1 MYYERLT
8 ASFVLRY
15 INRYLST
22 SVDQIPKELLEEYSY
37 RRCAAYEIMDR
48 IKRNPEENGRIIVED
63 YIREM
68 FLYKN
73 KDTFSDKVYWKY
85 AFRFEIAQELAE
97 DILVWFIINRKEK
110 KDAQEN

>member
-1 MYYERLT
+1 VYYERLT

-22 SVDQIPKELLEEYSY
+22 PVDQVPKELLEEYSY

-48 IKRNPEENGRIIVED
+48 IKRNPEKDGQLIVEN

-73 KDTFSDKVYWKY
+73 KDVFGNKENWEYGR
-85 AFRFEIAQELAE
+85 RFEVAQELAE
-97 DILVWFIINRKEK
+97 DILVWFIINGKEK
-110 KDAQEN
+110 KDA